1 MPSKTKTNRGKRN
14 NSVKDK
20 KTNTHTKKR
29 YNGAKKQS
37 GGSAAI
43 EINGQE
49 LDSFL
54 ETFYSNDAKL
64 SFNGKMN
71 ILNKY
76 TLKLKLKRLENYEE
90 IYEAYKNKHSELRE
104 ESGQQRK
111 ERLAGSKKG
120 KDYWKG
126 LFSKVSA
133 KSRDSDTFNSL
144 REHLTT
150 LYKENVELDKM
161 MSELIIKFTNI
172 ETVNQKIEKTIT
184 SINNA
189 YKIMTSN
196 IRVREEGVEEEG
208 TPQSEEEREEEGTER
223 EGEEL
228 QFKSGTTTT
237 VGEGSESRINQ
248 QSEQESETATPAPS
262 QTLRKEPDTANPST
276 STTTEEEEV

>member
-14 NSVKDK
+14 NSVKGK
-20 KTNTHTKKR
+20 KTNTYTKKR
-29 YNGAKKQS
+29 YGGAKKQS

-54 ETFYSNDAKL
+54 KTFYSNDAKL

-161 MSELIIKFTNI
+161 MDDLITKFSKI
-172 ETVNQKIEKTIT
+172 ETVNQKINLTIN
-184 SINNA
+184 SINDVYNSMN
-189 YKIMTSN
+189 KSN
-196 IRVREEGVEEEG
+196 ISVGEEGVEE
-208 TPQSEEEREEEGTER
+208 R
-223 EGEEL
+223 EEL
-228 QFKSGTTTT
+228 QEEGEGGEDSQKSLTFTTGTTTSNSSPT
-237 VGEGSESRINQ
+237 L
-248 QSEQESETATPAPS
+248 QSQSPSSETTS
-262 QTLRKEPDTANPST
+262 TLRKAPEQEPETST
-276 STTTEEEEV
+276 STTPEEEEV